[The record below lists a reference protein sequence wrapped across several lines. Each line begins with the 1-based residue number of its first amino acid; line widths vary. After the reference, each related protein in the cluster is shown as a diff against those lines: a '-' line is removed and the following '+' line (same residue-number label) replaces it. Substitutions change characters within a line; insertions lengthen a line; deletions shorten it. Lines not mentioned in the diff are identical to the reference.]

1 MHRLHQPPPSSALFL
16 FFSKEK
22 LHTVGW
28 ALSKL
33 IELPFEWKGPTEVN
47 LPKIGLSAHDS
58 LVAYDENLEIDA
70 FLILNRGSNG
80 FLLSTRPQFDFLL
93 LLRGEN
99 APALADEWKEELKKQ
114 AWWDLCYPLEKER
127 HSSLAHVLYL

>member
-1 MHRLHQPPPSSALFL
+1 MHRLQQPPPSAALFL

-22 LHTVGW
+22 LHTLGW

-33 IELPFEWKGPTEVN
+33 IELPFAWNGALEVN
-47 LPKIGLSAHDS
+47 LPKIGTSKHDS
-58 LVAYDENLEIDA
+58 LFARDENLEIDA
-70 FLILNRGSNG
+70 CLLLNRGSHG
-80 FLLSTRPQFDFLL
+80 FLLTTRPQFDFLL

-99 APALADEWKEELKKQ
+99 APALADEWKEDLRKQ

>member
-1 MHRLHQPPPSSALFL
+1 MHRLQQPPPSAALFL

-22 LHTVGW
+22 LHTLGW

-33 IELPFEWKGPTEVN
+33 LELPFAWKGPVDVS
-47 LPKIGLSAHDS
+47 LPKIGSSEHDS
-58 LVAYDENLEIDA
+58 LFAREDNLEIDA
-70 FLILNRGSNG
+70 FLLANRGSNG
-80 FLLSTRPQFDFLL
+80 FLLSTRPQFEFLL

-99 APALADEWKEELKKQ
+99 APALAAEWKDDLKKQ

>member
-33 IELPFEWKGPTEVN
+33 IELPFEWKGQTEVN
-47 LPKIGLSAHDS
+47 LPKIGFSAHDS
-58 LVAYDENLEIDA
+58 LFAHAENLEIDA

-99 APALADEWKEELKKQ
+99 APALATEWKDDLKKQ

>member
-1 MHRLHQPPPSSALFL
+1 MQRLQHPPPSAAFFL
-16 FFSKEK
+16 IFSREK

-33 IELPFEWKGPTEVN
+33 LELPFIWRPPVEVFVPKQTASLHEN
-47 LPKIGLSAHDS
+47 LFARSES
-58 LVAYDENLEIDA
+58 LEIDA
-70 FLILNRGSNG
+70 FLLMNRGSNS
-80 FLLSTRPQFDFLL
+80 FLLQSRPPFDFLL

-99 APALADEWKEELKKQ
+99 APELAAEWKVDLKKQ